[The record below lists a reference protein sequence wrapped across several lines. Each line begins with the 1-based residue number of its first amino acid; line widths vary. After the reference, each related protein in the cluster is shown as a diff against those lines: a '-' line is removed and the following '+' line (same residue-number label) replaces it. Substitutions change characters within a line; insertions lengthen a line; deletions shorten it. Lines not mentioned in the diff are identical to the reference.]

1 MTSPAP
7 IPRAIVAR
15 GPAKST
21 PWQIEQVSLRSLAK
35 TELLVR
41 VVAAGICHT
50 DLHMAELA
58 QVFGGYPQIL
68 GHEGAGY
75 VEDIGADVTV
85 AKRGDPVLLSF
96 ASCGACRLCA
106 TTHPAH
112 CTRFSELNFI
122 GSKDFSSPPP
132 LGSSGQQE
140 PSIRGS
146 FFGQSSFASLTIA
159 AESSVVNVGGLVRST
174 DELKLFAPLGCGVQT
189 GCGTITNVANAGP
202 SDAVAI
208 IGLGGVG
215 LSAIMAAK
223 IRGCKVII
231 GIDKVASRT
240 GLAKELGAT
249 HVIDTTA
256 MDGDMEK
263 LKQAVCGMT
272 DEGLGTSITVD
283 TTGVLPLIEAGV
295 SFTAPRGHYI
305 QVGSP
310 TLGTALSVPLGALM
324 VSGKSITGTIE
335 GDTVSS
341 EYIPQMIRWY
351 REGKLPLEKLVKI
364 FEAEE
369 FQRAL
374 GEMADGTV
382 VKPVIVW

>member
-1 MTSPAP
+1 MPSSTTS
-7 IPRAIVAR
+7 PRAIVAR
-15 GPAKST
+15 GPAKSN
-21 PWQIEQVSLRSLAK
+21 PWQIEQVSLRALGK

-50 DLHMAELA
+50 DLLMAEMA

-75 VEDIGADVTV
+75 VEDIGSDVTV
-85 AKRGDPVLLSF
+85 AKAGDPVLLSF
-96 ASCGACRLCA
+96 ASCGRCSLCA
-106 TTHPAH
+106 TGHPAH
-112 CTRFSELNFI
+112 CTRFSELNFV
-122 GSKDFSSPPP
+122 GSKDFSSPAA

-146 FFGQSSFASLTIA
+146 FFGQSSFASITIA
-159 AESSVVNVGGLVRST
+159 AENSVVNVGAIVRST
-174 DELKLFAPLGCGVQT
+174 EELKLFAPLGCGVQT

-202 SDAVAI
+202 NDTVAI

-231 GIDKVASRT
+231 GIDKIDSRLE
-240 GLAKELGAT
+240 LAKELGAT
-249 HVIDTTA
+249 NVINTTTI
-256 MDGDMEK
+256 GGNLEK
-263 LKQAVCGMT
+263 VKQAVYGMT
-272 DEGLGTSITVD
+272 GKSLGTSITVD

-295 SFTAPRGHYI
+295 AFTAPRGHYI
-305 QVGSP
+305 QIGSP
-310 TLGTALSVPLGALM
+310 APGTALSVPLGPLM

-335 GDTVSS
+335 GDTMSR
-341 EYIPQMIRWY
+341 EYIPQMIQWY
-351 REGKLPLEKLVKI
+351 REGKLPLEKMVKV
-364 FEAEE
+364 FEAED

-374 GEMADGTV
+374 EEMAVGTV

>member
-1 MTSPAP
+1 MASPTTN
-7 IPRAIVAR
+7 PRAIVAR
-15 GPAKST
+15 GPAKSN
-21 PWQIEQVSLRSLAK
+21 PWQIEQVSLRALGK

-75 VEDIGADVTV
+75 VEAIGSDVTV
-85 AKRGDPVLLSF
+85 AKPGDPVLLSF
-96 ASCGACRLCA
+96 ASCGICHLC
-106 TTHPAH
+106 TTAHPAH
-112 CTRFSELNFI
+112 CTRFSELNFA
-122 GSKDFSSPPP
+122 GSKDFCSHAEP
-132 LGSSGQQE
+132 GSSGKQE

-159 AESSVVNVGGLVRST
+159 AESSVVNMGGIVRST
-174 DELKLFAPLGCGVQT
+174 EELKLFAPLGCGVQT

-202 SDAVAI
+202 NDTVAI

-223 IRGCKVII
+223 VRRCKVII
-231 GIDKVASRT
+231 GIDKIASRT
-240 GLAKELGAT
+240 ELAKELGAT
-249 HVIDTTA
+249 HVINTAA

-263 LKQAVCGMT
+263 VKQAVCGMT
-272 DEGLGTSITVD
+272 DGSLGTSITVD
-283 TTGVLPLIEAGV
+283 TTGVMPLIEAGV
-295 SFTAPRGHYI
+295 AFTAPRGHYI
-305 QVGSP
+305 QIGSP
-310 TLGTALSVPLGALM
+310 APGTALSLSLGPLM
-324 VSGKSITGTIE
+324 ISGKSITGTIE
-335 GDTVSS
+335 GDTVSR
-341 EYIPQMIRWY
+341 EYIPQMIQWY
-351 REGKLPLEKLVKI
+351 REGKLPLEKLVKV
-364 FEAEE
+364 FDAEE

-374 GEMADGTV
+374 GEMVNGTV